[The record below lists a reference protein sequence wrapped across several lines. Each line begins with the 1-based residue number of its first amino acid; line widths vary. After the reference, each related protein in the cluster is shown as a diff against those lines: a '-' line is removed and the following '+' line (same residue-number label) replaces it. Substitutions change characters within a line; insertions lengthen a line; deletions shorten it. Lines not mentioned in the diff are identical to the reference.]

1 MAPNPARAPWVVSVQ
16 PHGRPLPEG
25 GGTLISERLV
35 LTCAHVVDPGTPA
48 EPPEGPVLV
57 RFPFLPAHEPVPA
70 RVLPGGW
77 HPPKEWAGDVAVL
90 ELDAPAPPGAEPAPL
105 RRTDADVFGHTFR
118 AHGFPAEHKTG
129 GVPIRGEIVGYAEGD
144 WLQLESTAQT
154 GWATEPGFSG
164 APVWNNTLHAV
175 IGVLGRRQKPGRA
188 DRRVGF
194 ALSLDPIA
202 RLWPPLAALVHDI
215 TEQERRERLARLLA
229 VPLAPSG
236 ELPRLDQV
244 DPHDLGVSE
253 STYTAGGYEPYVDR
267 PVADRGLDTAL
278 AAGGF
283 VLVVGR
289 SKAGK
294 SRTLHERLSAAHG
307 AARLVVPRRGR
318 RDLAE
323 LARAGLPHSPGQVV
337 VWLDDLHHYL
347 LSGAIDAHVLDLLL
361 QHDPPCLVVGTLTHR
376 HREEL
381 AGLENEVGRATREVL
396 RRATVVHLPHT
407 LTDEEREAAADLY
420 PQEDFSLRG
429 LGEMLVA
436 APALETRLEAGLESC
451 PEGRLLVR
459 AAADWARVGSPVL
472 LDEPTLRELFDRY
485 RLRFVELDLDPG
497 DEPYRTALAWA
508 RDRAQAGI
516 ALLVRARDDA
526 GRPGYEVF
534 PYVAEYLDSAVDA
547 EAVDDAAWEL
557 AAQLLDGADLLT
569 LGMVAVVHD
578 RADIAEEQL
587 RRVVAEDADDDLT
600 AAAALFLSTVLIYR
614 REFAEAELLLQRAA
628 DSGLEDV
635 AELAQSELGGLLSA
649 RGEHEAARTLLER
662 AVRSQDPDISLIAQV
677 ALAGVLW
684 QLDETE
690 QAERLLTAV
699 LAHGVEEMPPQATA
713 RLGRVLS
720 GRGTA
725 AVLAEAP
732 GIGPPDHAKRVP
744 ALRSAPSSA
753 EPPADQPW
761 SLSRAVGSSVGSSIS
776 GMARASLGGLLVGRG
791 ELDRAEELLRSVLAD
806 GNPEARPIAQSALGE
821 LLIVRGRYAESA
833 ELLELALANGGPWVE
848 VGARLCLGVARLFLG
863 DTEEGVAHLRQVV
876 DLDQA
881 DRSPEAMSVLGHFHL
896 GEDDYPE
903 AEQWLR
909 RAIATGHRDWALM
922 GRTGLACLLYGR
934 DQDDAGACALLAEV
948 AASGH
953 RDEAARAADL
963 LGDVHEAQGRPDEA
977 AAAYRRAI
985 AFGHHTW
992 SWQARIDLALLI
1004 VGEVQDPH
1012 SAGGSD
1018 AVEEATALL
1027 TATARSPHPHLGPH
1041 ATYLLGGLL
1050 DALER
1055 PEEAVDAYRLAV
1067 ATEHPAWS
1075 PAARIDLATLLVDL
1089 DRPEEAE
1096 ALLRELMASGHT
1108 VAAGTGVALLGV
1120 LLVLTPGREAEGLTH
1135 LRTAVDTADGPALQL
1150 ARFHLA
1156 TRLLDT
1162 EEAAHAEELLRAV
1175 LADEPSDVTEVARA
1189 RLAALLLD
1197 RDDTQGV
1204 ADLLATEDDPVPA
1217 YVAAG
1222 GDLLEVGELD
1232 AAVRLMEAAREL
1244 PASPDTP
1251 RATTLLG
1258 IALRARNDFPRAR
1271 DVLTEALATTEPDL
1285 HHLVRRYLGS
1295 TLFRLREFARAE
1307 EVLRPVAEDEQSP
1320 HHPEAVLLL
1329 ALVVDSVPDRE
1340 RDAAT
1345 WFEAAIR
1352 AADPDVA
1359 GRARVHYT
1367 SLLQRL
1373 GDETRAREVLA
1384 MSSEDP
1390 TPTPRTP
1397 LPAASPPPEPDG
1409 LPAAVLLLLAELAD
1423 AEDEP
1428 VEATYWRTRAAA
1440 ADR

>member
-1 MAPNPARAPWVVSVQ
+1 MAPNPARAPWVVSIQ

-48 EPPEGPVLV
+48 EPPDGPVLV

-77 HPPKEWAGDVAVL
+77 HPPKEWAGDVAIL

-215 TEQERRERLARLLA
+215 TEQERRDRLARLLA

-253 STYTAGGYEPYVDR
+253 STYTARGYEPYLDR
-267 PVADRGLDTAL
+267 PAADREVDTAL

-283 VLVVGR
+283 VLVAGR

-294 SRTLHERLSAAHG
+294 SRTLHERLSRAHG

-318 RDLAE
+318 RDLEE

-347 LSGAIDAHVLDLLL
+347 LSGALDAHALDLLL

-420 PQEDFSLRG
+420 PQEDLSLRG

-436 APALETRLEAGLESC
+436 APALETRLEAGPESC

-459 AAADWARVGSPVL
+459 AAADWARIGSPVL

-534 PYVAEYLDSAVDA
+534 PYVAEYLDTAVDA

-557 AAQLLDGADLLT
+557 AARLLDGADLAT
-569 LGMVAVVHD
+569 LGMVAVLHD
-578 RADIAEEQL
+578 RADIAEQQL

-600 AAAALFLSTVLIYR
+600 AGAALVLSTILVYR
-614 REFAEAELLLQRAA
+614 REFAEAETLLRRAA
-628 DSGLEDV
+628 DSGVEDV
-635 AELAQSELGGLLSA
+635 AELAQAELGSLLSG
-649 RGEHEAARTLLER
+649 RGEHESARALLER
-662 AVRSQDPDISLIAQV
+662 AVGAPDPEISLLAQI

-684 QLDETE
+684 QLGEAE

-699 LAHGVEEMPPQATA
+699 LAHGVEQMPPSATA
-713 RLGRVLS
+713 RLGQALS
-720 GRGTA
+720 GQGST
-725 AVLAEAP
+725 AVLAGTP
-732 GIGPPDHAKRVP
+732 GIGGAEQGKRVP
-744 ALRSAPSSA
+744 ALRSAPA
-753 EPPADQPW
+753 AADPPADQPW
-761 SLSRAVGSSVGSSIS
+761 TLSRAVGTSAASSIS
-776 GMARASLGGLLVGRG
+776 GMARAGLGGLLVGRG
-791 ELDRAEELLRSVLAD
+791 ELGRAEELLRSVLAD
-806 GNPEARPIAQSALGE
+806 GDPEARPIAQGALGE
-821 LLIVRGRYAESA
+821 LLIVRSRYGEAA
-833 ELLELALANGGPWVE
+833 ELLELAVANGGPWVE
-848 VGARLCLGVARLFLG
+848 VGARLCLGVARVFLG
-863 DTEEGVAHLRQVV
+863 DTDEGLAHLRQVV
-876 DLDQA
+876 DLGHP
-881 DRSPEAMSVLGHFHL
+881 DRSPEAMSVLGHWHL
-896 GEDDYPE
+896 GEGRYAE
-903 AEQWLR
+903 AEEWFR
-909 RAIATGHRDWALM
+909 RAMATDHRDWSM
-922 GRTGLACLLYGR
+922 TSRNGLACVLYSR
-934 DQDDAGACALLAEV
+934 DGDDTGTCALLAEV
-948 AASGH
+948 SASGH
-953 RDEAARAADL
+953 RFEAPRAADL
-963 LGDVHEAQGRPDEA
+963 LGDVHVLRG
-977 AAAYRRAI
+977 
-985 AFGHHTW
+985 
-992 SWQARIDLALLI
+992 
-1004 VGEVQDPH
+1004 
-1012 SAGGSD
+1012 
-1018 AVEEATALL
+1018 
-1027 TATARSPHPHLGPH
+1027 
-1041 ATYLLGGLL
+1041 
-1050 DALER
+1050 R
-1055 PEEAVDAYRLAV
+1055 PEEAVDAYRRAIAHGHHVWSWQARVDLALLLVGAVPDPRSAAAFDDADEAAALLAETARSPHPDLGPRAADLLGDLMVAVGRPDEAVDAYRRAV
-1067 ATEHPAWS
+1067 ASGHPEWS
-1075 PAARIDLATLLVDL
+1075 LVARIDLATLLVDL
-1089 DRPEEAE
+1089 DRPDEAE
-1096 ALLRELMASGHT
+1096 ALLRELMASGHA

-1135 LRTAVDTADGPALQL
+1135 LRTAVDTAGGPALQL

-1156 TRLLDT
+1156 TQLLGT
-1162 EEAAHAEELLRAV
+1162 EEEGRAEELLRAV
-1175 LADEPSDVTEVARA
+1175 LADEPSDVTGVARA
-1189 RLAALLLD
+1189 MLAALLLD

-1204 ADLLATEDDPVPA
+1204 ADLLATDDDPVPA

-1222 GDLLEVGELD
+1222 EDLLEVGELD

-1271 DVLTEALATTEPDL
+1271 DALTEALETTGPDL

-1295 TLFRLREFARAE
+1295 TLFRLRDFARAE
-1307 EVLRPVAEDEQSP
+1307 EVLRPVAEDAQSL

-1329 ALVVDSVPDRE
+1329 ALVVDSMPDRE
-1340 RDAAT
+1340 QDAAT
-1345 WFEAAIR
+1345 WFETAIH
-1352 AADPDVA
+1352 AEDPDIA
-1359 GRARVHYT
+1359 ARARVHYT

-1384 MSSEDP
+1384 MPSGPSASAPRELP
-1390 TPTPRTP
+1390 TP
-1397 LPAASPPPEPDG
+1397 PPPAPDG
-1409 LPAAVLLLLAELAD
+1409 LPTAVLLLLAELAD

-1428 VEATYWRTRAAA
+1428 AEATYWRTRATDAT
-1440 ADR
+1440 DR